1 MVVLYPARRT
11 GIPVRPWSAVC
22 SCCMPAT
29 RTQIYLTEEQR
40 RRLDAWAKR
49 EGKTLAQVIRDAVD
63 AYVAEDPPD
72 LEAVLRESFGSI
84 PDLEMP
90 SRGEWDRGYG

>member
-1 MVVLYPARRT
+1 
-11 GIPVRPWSAVC
+11 
-22 SCCMPAT
+22 MPAT

>member
-1 MVVLYPARRT
+1 
-11 GIPVRPWSAVC
+11 
-22 SCCMPAT
+22 MPAT

-63 AYVAEDPPD
+63 AYVTEDPPD